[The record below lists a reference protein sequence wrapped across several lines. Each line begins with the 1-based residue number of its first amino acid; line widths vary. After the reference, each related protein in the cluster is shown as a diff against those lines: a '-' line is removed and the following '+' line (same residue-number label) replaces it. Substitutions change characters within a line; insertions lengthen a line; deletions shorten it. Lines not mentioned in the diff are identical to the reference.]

1 MKKYTICIL
10 LFISMSFCFANRADK
25 YLSLGLVALQTDS
38 EARAIEYYGKAY
50 ELAYHDKDVYSQA
63 EALLHLGMCTYGSGI
78 TQGMEYAMR
87 AMELYKQFE
96 ITDPYIAQEGRSK
109 CLQLISTIQSRQG
122 KHREAIALSKE
133 AINGFPNGNDSSGT
147 LVLIYRSLG
156 NAYDA
161 LQIKDSAE
169 YFHRLALKE
178 NIKSKYIT
186 YLPGSY
192 LSVAKIEITKG
203 NKNEGMILLDS
214 AYQISQRSYNKQAM
228 VLVLLEKANWEIK
241 FNSDYQKAE
250 AYYKEALISSENFSD
265 KFFTIKT
272 LDKLINLKESQKQF
286 DEALI
291 YEKQQIKV
299 KEQMASY
306 EKEKAIESLQMQ
318 FNVSEKD
325 RKLHLIEQ
333 ENEIIK
339 LTNILLWGGIA
350 IIIAIAIAVIQFL
363 RKINNRNKQLLQTKE
378 ALMQAIEEQK
388 RLKEN
393 QLQNDLDH
401 KESQLSALALQMLRK
416 NELLQELNEKLEQ
429 QSQPEAR
436 QLISRELNR
445 EKEWDDFNLYF
456 EGLNKNFFNRLKEAF
471 PEITPN
477 DLRICA
483 LIKMNMSIKEMAAI
497 MNISA
502 DSVKT
507 ARYRLRKKLQLNTE
521 DNLTEFLMKL

>member
-1 MKKYTICIL
+1 
-10 LFISMSFCFANRADK
+10 
-25 YLSLGLVALQTDS
+25 
-38 EARAIEYYGKAY
+38 
-50 ELAYHDKDVYSQA
+50 
-63 EALLHLGMCTYGSGI
+63 
-78 TQGMEYAMR
+78 
-87 AMELYKQFE
+87 
-96 ITDPYIAQEGRSK
+96 
-109 CLQLISTIQSRQG
+109 
-122 KHREAIALSKE
+122 
-133 AINGFPNGNDSSGT
+133 
-147 LVLIYRSLG
+147 
-156 NAYDA
+156 
-161 LQIKDSAE
+161 
-169 YFHRLALKE
+169 
-178 NIKSKYIT
+178 
-186 YLPGSY
+186 
-192 LSVAKIEITKG
+192 
-203 NKNEGMILLDS
+203 
-214 AYQISQRSYNKQAM
+214 M

-378 ALMQAIEEQK
+378 ALMQAIEDQK

>member
-1 MKKYTICIL
+1 
-10 LFISMSFCFANRADK
+10 
-25 YLSLGLVALQTDS
+25 
-38 EARAIEYYGKAY
+38 
-50 ELAYHDKDVYSQA
+50 
-63 EALLHLGMCTYGSGI
+63 
-78 TQGMEYAMR
+78 
-87 AMELYKQFE
+87 
-96 ITDPYIAQEGRSK
+96 
-109 CLQLISTIQSRQG
+109 
-122 KHREAIALSKE
+122 
-133 AINGFPNGNDSSGT
+133 
-147 LVLIYRSLG
+147 
-156 NAYDA
+156 
-161 LQIKDSAE
+161 
-169 YFHRLALKE
+169 
-178 NIKSKYIT
+178 
-186 YLPGSY
+186 
-192 LSVAKIEITKG
+192 
-203 NKNEGMILLDS
+203 MILLDS

-378 ALMQAIEEQK
+378 ALMQAIEDQK